1 MEYDDTPGAERI
13 HQFHRSGTHYEI
25 DHNGSRTNYVKG
37 DNYDIRLHDDYMY
50 VKGKVVHTFDDE
62 VMIRYNDRA
71 DISAAWK
78 LQLWS
83 GGDLDIHSKRNINMK
98 ADGDINMQADG
109 HINIGGT
116 TLTHPVADA
125 TMAGSRVATELSKVK
140 IKTGHFVVEA
150 IGDIDRPKE
159 YAINLQGNEGPIGI
173 KTLHD
178 NDAGNIH
185 IASGW
190 DMELFSWRHQYR
202 TAGKISNPSN
212 IYDYAIDNIFIE
224 AEAKNIEI
232 TVPAGYLHA
241 SIEKEIHWKSCTGD
255 IVLHALD
262 NTIDLLAKNDVN
274 IESIVA
280 DVEIRA
286 KNDVHIYAVDAEVDI
301 IAASNVNIESEDSN
315 INLKADA
322 QLKLLGRLATN
333 IKTSGG
339 GVFIEGSTLV
349 DLKAGTAST
358 IEATTTLNLIGPT
371 AVNIN
376 SGGAATT
383 PVSATGAAY
392 AGVAS
397 EAISSIESDKAFI
410 LDTLELLSIDLPNPR
425 PAVGTSISQLALNK
439 MDQGAGTGGENIRN
453 LHDGIADMEKGL
465 SAYVTKTYPAT
476 SGMKV
481 YEMDQSE
488 AFWTGMHQSVVQDP
502 WNGETGE
509 PFVVPSLGP
518 ERAIRYKPVAPPC

>member
-1 MEYDDTPGAERI
+1 
-13 HQFHRSGTHYEI
+13 
-25 DHNGSRTNYVKG
+25 
-37 DNYDIRLHDDYMY
+37 MY

-109 HINIGGT
+109 HINIAGT
-116 TLTHPVADA
+116 TLTHPVADV

-140 IKTGHFVVEA
+140 IKTGHFIVEA
-150 IGDIDRPKE
+150 IGDFEQPKE
-159 YAINLQGNEGPIGI
+159 YAINMQGNEGPIGI

-178 NDAGNIH
+178 GDWGNIH

-224 AEAKNIEI
+224 AEANNIEI

-241 SIEKEIHWKSCTGD
+241 TVQKEIDLKSCTED
-255 IVLHALD
+255 IRLQSV
-262 NTIDLLAKNDVN
+262 AKD
-274 IESIVA
+274 
-280 DVEIRA
+280 
-286 KNDVHIYAVDAEVDI
+286 
-301 IAASNVNIESEDSN
+301 
-315 INLKADA
+315 INLKA
-322 QLKLLGRLATN
+322 KLN
-333 IKTSGG
+333 IK
-339 GVFIEGSTLV
+339 
-349 DLKAGTAST
+349 
-358 IEATTTLNLIGPT
+358 IEATDGEMEMTSGSHWQVASGGRIDMSTSGPT
-371 AVNIN
+371 AGNDIQITSGDDIFIKSLDNIEIHADYDLHLYGANKTHVKSGSDMFLN
-376 SGGAATT
+376 SGGVLNHLGASQEIGAGEIININGSAVAAETAEST
-383 PVSATGAAY
+383 VVNIPTLPDD
-392 AGVAS
+392 
-397 EAISSIESDKAFI
+397 AISSIESLKAWI
-410 LDTLELLSIDLPNPR
+410 PDTLELLSIDLPNPR
-425 PAVGTSISQLALNK
+425 PAVGTSISQLALNT
-439 MDQGAGTGGENIRN
+439 MNQAEGVGGENIRN

-476 SGMKV
+476 SEMKT

-488 AFWTGMHQSVVQDP
+488 AFWTGEHQKIVQDP

-509 PFVVPSLGP
+509 PFKVKPLGE
-518 ERAIRYKPVAPPC
+518 ERMIRYEPVAPPC